1 MTLLTID
8 EVKTFPTSELPTS
21 EKHKVKIQKK
31 GETHLEKPSPR
42 EVLDKLER
50 LATRPTQT

>member
-21 EKHKVKIQKK
+21 EKH
-31 GETHLEKPSPR
+31 ETETKSQR
-42 EVLDKLER
+42 GFG
-50 LATRPTQT
+50 

>member
-21 EKHKVKIQKK
+21 EKHKKESQDTEKRGDTP
-31 GETHLEKPSPR
+31 GETKSQR
-42 EVLDKLER
+42 GFG
-50 LATRPTQT
+50 

>member
-21 EKHKVKIQKK
+21 EKHKKESQDTNTRRRNQVPERFWISWK
-31 GETHLEKPSPR
+31 G
-42 EVLDKLER
+42 
-50 LATRPTQT
+50 

>member
-21 EKHKVKIQKK
+21 GKHKVKILKK
-31 GETHLEKPSPR
+31 GGDTPGETKSQR
-42 EVLDKLER
+42 GFG
-50 LATRPTQT
+50 

>member
-21 EKHKVKIQKK
+21 EKHKDTEKK
-31 GETHLEKPSPR
+31 GKTHLEKPSPR

>member
-21 EKHKVKIQKK
+21 EKHKK
-31 GETHLEKPSPR
+31 GQETPS
-42 EVLDKLER
+42 
-50 LATRPTQT
+50 

>member
-21 EKHKVKIQKK
+21 EKHKDTEKK
-31 GETHLEKPSPR
+31 GEDTPGETKSQR
-42 EVLDKLER
+42 GFG
-50 LATRPTQT
+50 